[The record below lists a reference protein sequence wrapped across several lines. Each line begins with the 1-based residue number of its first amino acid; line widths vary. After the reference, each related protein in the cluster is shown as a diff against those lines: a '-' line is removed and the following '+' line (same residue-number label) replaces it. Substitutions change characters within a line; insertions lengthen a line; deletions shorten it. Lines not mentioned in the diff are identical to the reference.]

1 MNKIWGQFWNRII
14 IIAWW
19 EHNDLFIHIDQ
30 TEGLS
35 FGFHENTGAFSL
47 CCREEYLEEPYNLG
61 FVTLP
66 KAVNSCTQI
75 GKRMDRFLQK
85 RNI

>member
-1 MNKIWGQFWNRII
+1 MIY
-14 IIAWW
+14 
-19 EHNDLFIHIDQ
+19 LFTDQ

-35 FGFHENTGAFSL
+35 FGFHENTGALSL

-85 RNI
+85 KKYLTF